1 MSLWPRFF
9 GPLCT
14 TEPTSLI
21 NLYFVYLLIIP
32 IILELKTIRTLT
44 IGNESAPIQLAQC
57 RFPGMAIFN
66 DKILIYFSNKIY
78 GSNVIKDHL
87 ETVMVW
93 NYQNADCNLRQ
104 KNYCVTCYNF
114 RHTFVPYTFTEVR
127 MYFQIVFFVL
137 VYFDIVTFSVFMM
150 LWWRWIYST
159 CKFVV
164 KDRLTLPN
172 CWLMIA

>member
-78 GSNVIKDHL
+78 GSNIIKDHL
-87 ETVMVW
+87 ETVMV
-93 NYQNADCNLRQ
+93 
-104 KNYCVTCYNF
+104 
-114 RHTFVPYTFTEVR
+114 
-127 MYFQIVFFVL
+127 
-137 VYFDIVTFSVFMM
+137 
-150 LWWRWIYST
+150 
-159 CKFVV
+159 
-164 KDRLTLPN
+164 
-172 CWLMIA
+172 